1 MTAKSEPETSA
12 GITPDQWV
20 LAVVAEAIRK
30 RHTYGATDNIVLDYR
45 MGEHF
50 MGEEFTASSVPPVKI
65 RIVGTSRVAQVD
77 IIKNEA
83 IIYSTSPNR
92 KTVELTYVDQDATA
106 GTSYYY
112 VRVLQDD
119 RQIAWSSP
127 IWVNY
132 QP

>member
-1 MTAKSEPETSA
+1 MVYTEQPTR
-12 GITPDQWV
+12 
-20 LAVVAEAIRK
+20 EAIFEAIQK

-50 MGEEFTASSVPPVKI
+50 MGEEFTASKVPPVKI
-65 RIVGTSRVAQVD
+65 RIVGTSQVAQVD

-83 IIYSTSPNR
+83 IIYSTSPNQ
-92 KTVELTYVDQDATA
+92 KTVALTYVDQDATA

-112 VRVLQDD
+112 VRVVQDD